1 MYVDYEFY
9 SQTYHGEIPQEKF
22 ERLNIQAQAIIN
34 KYTFNRI
41 EEPDDNIKFAICEL
55 IDYLYELENKG
66 GNEIASEK
74 VGTYSV
80 TYAIPGEGIDLV
92 KRKQRDIARKW
103 LGHTGL
109 MYRGVK

>member
-9 SQTYHGEIPQEKF
+9 SQTYRGEVPQEKF
-22 ERLNIQAQAIIN
+22 ERLNIQAQAIID

-41 EEPDDNIKFAICEL
+41 KEANYNVKFAVCEL

-80 TYAIPGEGIDLV
+80 TYVTGDEGTDLI
-92 KRKQRDIARKW
+92 KKKQRDIVMKW
-103 LGHTGL
+103 LGHTGM
-109 MYRGVK
+109 MYRGVR

>member
-9 SQTYHGEIPQEKF
+9 SQTYHGEVPQEKF
-22 ERLNIQAQAIIN
+22 ERLNIQAQAIID

-41 EEPDDNIKFAICEL
+41 KEANYNVKFAVCEL

-80 TYAIPGEGIDLV
+80 TYATGNGSADLI
-92 KRKQRDIARKW
+92 KKKQRDIAMKW

-109 MYRGVK
+109 MYRGVR

>member
-9 SQTYHGEIPQEKF
+9 SQTYQGEAPWEKF
-22 ERLNIQAQAIIN
+22 ERLNIQAQAIID

-55 IDYLYELENKG
+55 IDYLHELENKG
-66 GNEIASEK
+66 GNEIVSEK

-80 TYAIPGEGIDLV
+80 AYATGNGSADLI
-92 KRKQRDIARKW
+92 KKKQRDIVMKW

-109 MYRGVK
+109 MYRGVR

>member
-9 SQTYHGEIPQEKF
+9 SQTYHGEVPREKF
-22 ERLNIQAQAIIN
+22 ERLNIQAQAIID

-41 EEPDDNIKFAICEL
+41 KEANYNVKLAVCEL

-80 TYAIPGEGIDLV
+80 TYAIPSAEIDLV
-92 KRKQRDIARKW
+92 KRKQRDIVRKW

-109 MYRGVK
+109 MYRGVR